1 MKTLKQLLLL
11 LTLITTITLTS
22 CSTDEAG
29 GDGTAPSGIL
39 TATVDGKSYKSLEI
53 SSSATV
59 ANAGGIK
66 NLVIIA
72 SNSDGN
78 AFAITIFG
86 YEGEGT
92 YELTGANLG
101 VTNIASYTSTDVNLA
116 NPTASTTQIWSA
128 PYNDTKVGI
137 VTVTEESD
145 TKVIGTFSFKAK
157 DSTGGSVIDVTNG
170 AFNLKKQ
177 TT

>member
-1 MKTLKQLLLL
+1 MKTFKQFVLL
-11 LTLITTITLTS
+11 LTLISVVTLTS
-22 CSTDEAG
+22 CSTDEDG
-29 GDGTAPSGIL
+29 GDGSAPSGIL
-39 TATVDGKSYKSLEI
+39 TATVDGKSFKSWEI

-59 ANAGGIK
+59 ANAGGLK
-66 NLVIIA
+66 NLIIIA

-78 AFAITIFG
+78 GFAITIFG

-92 YELTGANLG
+92 QELTGANLG

-116 NPTASTTQIWSA
+116 NPTASTTEIWSA
-128 PYNDTKVGI
+128 PYDDTKSGI
-137 VTVTEESD
+137 VTITEESD
-145 TKVIGTFSFKAK
+145 SKVIGTFSFKAK
-157 DSTGGSVIDVTNG
+157 DATSGNVIDVTNG

>member
-1 MKTLKQLLLL
+1 MRKLKQFVLLV
-11 LTLITTITLTS
+11 TLISTVTFTS
-22 CSTDEAG
+22 CSTDEDG
-29 GDGTAPSGIL
+29 GDGSAPSGIL
-39 TATVDGKSYKSLEI
+39 TATVDGKSYKSWEI
-53 SSSATV
+53 SSSATL
-59 ANAGGIK
+59 ATTNGLK
-66 NLVIIA
+66 NLIIIA

-116 NPTASTTQIWSA
+116 NPTASTTEIWSA
-128 PYNDTKVGI
+128 PYDDTKVGI
-137 VTVTEESD
+137 VTITEESD
-145 TKVIGTFSFKAK
+145 SKVIGTFSFKAK
-157 DSTGGSVIDVTNG
+157 DNTGGSIIDITDG
-170 AFNLKKQ
+170 AFNLNKQ